1 MALRVAGPMML
12 AAVLAAG
19 SAQAEGDAV
28 KGKQIFAKCAICHDT
43 VPGKNKIGPSLAGI
57 VGRPSGSIPGFKYSP
72 ANLAAN
78 VTWDE
83 ATLDKY
89 LIDPKAMIKGTT
101 MPFPGDKNDAE
112 RRPRRLPQDPEIDG
126 SVAAGLRQC
135 GEGCAGS
142 NLWSA

>member
-1 MALRVAGPMML
+1 MSMSLMVPALGAFLLPVLLSTAGF
-12 AAVLAAG
+12 AAADPASGEKLF
-19 SAQAEGDAV
+19 
-28 KGKQIFAKCAICHDT
+28 KAKCALCHA
-43 VPGKNKIGPSLAGI
+43 VEPGKNKIGPSLAGI
-57 VGRPSGSIPGFKYSP
+57 VGRPSGSVTGFKYSP

-112 RRPRRLPQDPEIDG
+112 RADL
-126 SVAAGLRQC
+126 VAYLK
-135 GEGCAGS
+135 S
-142 NLWSA
+142 LK